1 VHSFC
6 NRELVLD
13 DFPLGQL
20 YSNTSKHDGKRE
32 RDKAKKETY
41 CDRGINECDVY
52 SRDDITGRE
61 QKRE

>member
-1 VHSFC
+1 
-6 NRELVLD
+6 LVLD